1 MVKNTKTNNSMGN
14 LNFILKTT
22 GNSIDRVLNDKV
34 KILNEKAR
42 MLNEKAIDLKT
53 QLTENTV
60 NDELRHEMGV
70 AGPAGPPGPPGPPGP
85 AGVFSGEITQD
96 IFAGNDNVSIGSTDR
111 PFKSLYVSA
120 NTMFIGTSSI
130 GSTENGGLKFPSN
143 IQIGESKIE
152 TTSSENGVPTLKFPD
167 TFKVGNTQVSTSDGG
182 FKVGDLDLA
191 ALKIQGAFNIFN
203 SLTTSLTTIHLE
215 RTIKPG
221 DTFVF
226 GNDLYVALVD
236 DAKVEADWR
245 KIEVKGPQG
254 IKGEK
259 GDKGDNGQQGVQG
272 EQGIQGLQ
280 GIQGEKGDK
289 GEPGFDGSEAANSAK
304 DAAEA
309 AKTQAEAAKTQ
320 AETAKTQAEA
330 ASATALEAASTVTAM
345 TAKILHL
352 ESVIE
357 YLCDQF
363 YRKSP
368 TVLVY
373 KFPTWSLLNNSY
385 NGPNF
390 GGDTVSVV
398 VNITDLGG
406 AFTSDYELVL
416 HTRISYPESSSSEP
430 SIYPIIKDY
439 TYDYSSI
446 KNRSV
451 SFQLEEIKDV
461 PLGYTIAAQFMLKNK
476 LNPSDVKSDVEQTL
490 VVPSS

>member
-1 MVKNTKTNNSMGN
+1 MGN

-42 MLNEKAIDLKT
+42 MLNEKATDLKT
-53 QLTENTV
+53 QLIENTV

-70 AGPAGPPGPPGPPGP
+70 AGPAGPTGPPGPPGP
-85 AGVFSGEITQD
+85 TGVFSGEITQD

-143 IQIGESKIE
+143 IQIGESVI
-152 TTSSENGVPTLKFPD
+152 SSSSSTENGAGTLTFPD
-167 TFKVGNTQVSTSDGG
+167 TFKVGDTQVSTSGGG

-191 ALKIQGAFNIFN
+191 AIKIQGAFTEIEDL
-203 SLTTSLTTIHLE
+203 SILYKT

-221 DTFVF
+221 DAYIHK
-226 GNDLYVALVD
+226 NDLYVALVD
-236 DAKVEADWR
+236 NASNVETEWR
-245 KIEVKGPQG
+245 KIEVRGPQG
-254 IKGEK
+254 IQGEK
-259 GDKGDNGQQGVQG
+259 GDKGHNGQQGIQG
-272 EQGIQGLQ
+272 EEGIQGLQ
-280 GIQGEKGDK
+280 GIQGEKGEK

-309 AKTQAEAAKTQ
+309 AKTQAEAAK
-320 AETAKTQAEA
+320 AAAEA
-330 ASATALEAASTVTAM
+330 ASATALQAASTVTEM
-345 TAKILHL
+345 TAKISHL
-352 ESVIE
+352 ESVVK

-373 KFPTWSLLNNSY
+373 EFPTWSLLNNYS
-385 NGPNF
+385 GANF

-398 VNITDLGG
+398 VNIIALGG

-416 HTRISYPESSSSEP
+416 HTRISSTDSSSSEP

-451 SFQLEEIKDV
+451 PFPLEEIEV
-461 PLGYTIAAQFMLKNK
+461 PFGYTIVAQFMLKNK
-476 LNPSDVKSDVEQTL
+476 LNSSDVKSDVEQTF
-490 VVPSS
+490 VVQSS